1 MMKRVQFIPIM
12 LLILLLCPL
21 SGYAQSADKLA
32 EKLESME
39 HVNSVYISNTMLSL
53 FPNMKT
59 ESVDIGAIA
68 SKLKYIKVFT
78 SDTPKVFPQIK
89 QELTHINPQ
98 NGYTELMRVKDGNE
112 QTVIYLKQRK
122 EEQNEFILIA
132 SEPDEL
138 SVIIIQGKLEL
149 NDIQGLV
156 K

>member
-1 MMKRVQFIPIM
+1 MMKRTKLIPIM
-12 LLILLLCPL
+12 LLTLLLCPL

-39 HVNSVYISNTMLSL
+39 YVNSVYISNAMLSL

-68 SKLKYIKVFT
+68 SKLKYIKVF
-78 SDTPKVFPQIK
+78 SCDTPKVFPQIK
-89 QELTHINPQ
+89 EELAHITPKD
-98 NGYTELMRVKDGNE
+98 GYTELMRAKEGDE

-122 EEQNEFILIA
+122 EDENEFILIA
-132 SEPDEL
+132 SQPYEL
-138 SVIIIQGKLEL
+138 SVIIILGKLEL